1 MTDGHDAPRSPVAGL
16 PELPPEGEYI
26 RWQGSPD
33 WKDLAISGFHVR
45 KLAVYFALL
54 LAARVAVQ
62 GASGAPLNETL
73 ASTLLLALLA
83 LAVLGF
89 LALYAWLAARGAR
102 YTLTNRRLV
111 IRCGATLPFTV
122 NLPFEKVES
131 ADLRLRSDGHGDL
144 PLTLARDS
152 RPSWIILWP
161 HVKPWSVTRVKPMFR
176 SVPNAEAM
184 GAQVAEAL
192 REFNDE
198 QVSNDT
204 EPRLVRNVTPPVLA
218 PEGLASAS

>member
-1 MTDGHDAPRSPVAGL
+1 MTDGHDTPRSPVAGL

-26 RWQGSPD
+26 RWQGRPD
-33 WKDLAISGFHVR
+33 WKDLAVSGFHVR

-54 LAARVAVQ
+54 LIARVVVQ
-62 GASGAPLNETL
+62 SSSGAPVSETV
-73 ASTLLLALLA
+73 ASTVLLAA
-83 LAVLGF
+83 LAAGVIGF

-111 IRCGATLPFTV
+111 IRCGATLPFTI

-131 ADLRLRSDGHGDL
+131 ADLRVRQNGYGDL
-144 PLTLARDS
+144 PVTLARDS

-161 HVKPWSVTRVKPMFR
+161 HVKPWSITRVKPMFR
-176 SVPNAEAM
+176 SVPDAAAM
-184 GAQVAEAL
+184 GAQVSEAL

-198 QVSNDT
+198 QVVDDT
-204 EPRLVRNVTPPVLA
+204 EPRVVRDVRSAMPVELS
-218 PEGLASAS
+218 ASAG

>member
-1 MTDGHDAPRSPVAGL
+1 MSDDHEAPRSPVAGL

-26 RWQGSPD
+26 RWQGSPN

-45 KLAVYFALL
+45 KLALYFALL
-54 LAARVAVQ
+54 LAARVVVQ
-62 GASGAPLNETL
+62 SSGGAPLNETL
-73 ASTLLLALLA
+73 ASTVLLSLLALG
-83 LAVLGF
+83 VLGF
-89 LALYAWLAARGAR
+89 LALYARLAARGAR

-122 NLPFEKVES
+122 NFPFEKVES
-131 ADLRLRSDGHGDL
+131 ADLRLRSNGCGDL

-161 HVKPWSVTRVKPMFR
+161 HVKPWNVTRVKPMFR
-176 SVPNAEAM
+176 SVPNAEAV

-192 REFNDE
+192 REFHDE
-198 QVSNDT
+198 RVCNDT
-204 EPRLVRNVTPPVLA
+204 EPRLVRDVPPSMPA
-218 PEGLASAS
+218 GLSASAG

>member
-1 MTDGHDAPRSPVAGL
+1 MSDGHDTPRSPVAGL
-16 PELPPEGEYI
+16 PELPPEGEFI
-26 RWQGSPD
+26 RWQGRPD
-33 WKDLAISGFHVR
+33 WKDLAVSGFHVR

-54 LAARVAVQ
+54 LVARVVVQ
-62 GASGAPLNETL
+62 TTAGAPLGATVASTVLL
-73 ASTLLLALLA
+73 ASLAA
-83 LAVLGF
+83 GVLGF
-89 LALYAWLAARGAR
+89 LSLYAWLAARGAR

-122 NLPFEKVES
+122 NLPFDKVES
-131 ADLRLRSDGHGDL
+131 ADLRVRKSGHGDL
-144 PLTLARDS
+144 PVTLARDS

-176 SVPNAEAM
+176 SVPDAAAM

-198 QVSNDT
+198 QVVDDT
-204 EPRLVRNVTPPVLA
+204 EPRVVRDVTSAMPVELS
-218 PEGLASAS
+218 ASAG

>member
-1 MTDGHDAPRSPVAGL
+1 MSDGHDTPRSPLAGL
-16 PELPPEGEYI
+16 PELPPEGEFI
-26 RWQGSPD
+26 RWQGSPN

-54 LAARVAVQ
+54 LLARVVVQ
-62 GASGAPLNETL
+62 SSSGAPFSEAL
-73 ASTLLLALLA
+73 ASTVLLSLLAIG
-83 LAVLGF
+83 VLGF

-122 NLPFEKVES
+122 NLPFEKIES
-131 ADLRLRSDGHGDL
+131 ADLRMRRNGCGDL
-144 PLTLARDS
+144 PITLTKDS

-176 SVPNAEAM
+176 SVPDAEVV

-192 REFNDE
+192 LEFSDDK
-198 QVSNDT
+198 VHNDT
-204 EPRLVRNVTPPVLA
+204 EPRLVRDVPPA
-218 PEGLASAS
+218 MPAGLSASAG